1 MTIVDAAA
9 AAAVLHETSRPMSA
23 PEIYAE
29 IAAKGLYD
37 FKAKQPL
44 QVLLQQLRRHSV
56 GFDTATSAKTKVFAR
71 QGEDQYVL
79 LPDSGERR

>member
-9 AAAVLHETSRPMSA
+9 AVLRETSRPMTA

-29 IAAKGLYD
+29 IAAKRLYD
-37 FKAKQPL
+37 FKAKRPL

-56 GFDTATSAKTKVFAR
+56 GFDTATSSKTKVFAR
-71 QGEDQYVL
+71 QGEDQFVL